1 MFAKVTLTITLL
13 LYFTLV
19 NKERFHLLAV
29 LIINITDTV
38 INMWVFAISFLS
50 PTFLSGLW
58 RLMCGAILMGFFQV
72 RQLRWRSLSSFLSS
86 SLSKH
91 CHHPHILH
99 HHLQSIHDLLHPK
112 HSSASLSPRS
122 PRFVHAYSRITITN
136 VIITFIVCKVCPR
149 RSGARSLAYHLGFW
163 DLLVRQ
169 LHHHSW
175 LSQVYTMKL
184 N

>member
-1 MFAKVTLTITLL
+1 
-13 LYFTLV
+13 
-19 NKERFHLLAV
+19 
-29 LIINITDTV
+29 
-38 INMWVFAISFLS
+38 
-50 PTFLSGLW
+50 
-58 RLMCGAILMGFFQV
+58 MCGAILMGFFQV

-175 LSQVYTMKL
+175 LSQVYICNKTFYLDSRLSFLATMPSSRQVLSFATELLSWFRFSLVYKCL
-184 N
+184 F

>member
-1 MFAKVTLTITLL
+1 
-13 LYFTLV
+13 
-19 NKERFHLLAV
+19 
-29 LIINITDTV
+29 
-38 INMWVFAISFLS
+38 
-50 PTFLSGLW
+50 
-58 RLMCGAILMGFFQV
+58 MCGAILMGFFQV

-184 N
+184 SNYLKHCFLATMLWSRQVLSSATESLSSSRFFSFSKYKFLFLKSKDIC